1 MRSDLMEF
9 VIGQRVARMAS
20 VDTNGRPHV
29 VPICFVLDGTSVIY
43 SAIDLKPKSVETKNL
58 RRVRNIANN
67 PSVSILL
74 DRYTED
80 WAQLGFVILHGAAKV
95 LAQGTERNRAEDL
108 LRKKYSQYEKLLQPG
123 APMIKINVG
132 RITSWGNLTGVS
144 D

>member
-29 VPICFVLDGTSVIY
+29 VPICFVLDGTAVIY

-67 PSVSILL
+67 PFVSILL

-95 LAQGTERNRAEDL
+95 LAQGAERNKAEDL

>member
-29 VPICFVLDGTSVIY
+29 VPICFVLDGASVIY
-43 SAIDLKPKSVETKNL
+43 SAIDLKPKRVETKNL

-95 LAQGTERNRAEDL
+95 LAQGAERNRAEDL

-132 RITSWGNLTGVS
+132 RVTSWGNLTGVS

>member
-29 VPICFVLDGTSVIY
+29 VPICFVLDGASVIY
-43 SAIDLKPKSVETKNL
+43 SAIDLKPKRVETKNL

-95 LAQGTERNRAEDL
+95 LAQGAERNKAEDL

>member
-1 MRSDLMEF
+1 MRSDLREF

-95 LAQGTERNRAEDL
+95 LAQGAERNRAEDL
-108 LRKKYSQYEKLLQPG
+108 LRKKYSQYEKLLQLG
-123 APMIKINVG
+123 APMIKIDVG

>member
-1 MRSDLMEF
+1 MKSSLREF
-9 VIGQRVARMAS
+9 VVAQRVARMAS
-20 VDTNGRPHV
+20 IDTNGRPHV

-95 LAQGTERNRAEDL
+95 LAQGAERNKAVDL

>member
-29 VPICFVLDGTSVIY
+29 VPICFVLDGTFVIY

-95 LAQGTERNRAEDL
+95 LAQGAERNRAEDL

-123 APMIKINVG
+123 APMIKIDVG

>member
-95 LAQGTERNRAEDL
+95 LAQGAERNRAEDL
-108 LRKKYSQYEKLLQPG
+108 LRKKYSQYEKLLQLG
-123 APMIKINVG
+123 APMIKIDVG

>member
-29 VPICFVLDGTSVIY
+29 VPICFVLDGASVIY
-43 SAIDLKPKSVETKNL
+43 SAIDLKPKRVETKNL

-95 LAQGTERNRAEDL
+95 LAQGAERNRAEDL

>member
-9 VIGQRVARMAS
+9 VIGQRVARMGS

-95 LAQGTERNRAEDL
+95 LAQGAERNRAEDL
-108 LRKKYSQYEKLLQPG
+108 LRKKYSQYDKLLQPG

>member
-108 LRKKYSQYEKLLQPG
+108 LRMKYSQYEKLLQPG
-123 APMIKINVG
+123 APMIKIDVG

>member
-29 VPICFVLDGTSVIY
+29 VPICFVLDGASVIY

-95 LAQGTERNRAEDL
+95 LAQGAERNRAEDL

-132 RITSWGNLTGVS
+132 RVTSWGNLTGVS

>member
-29 VPICFVLDGTSVIY
+29 VPICFVLDGASVIY

-80 WAQLGFVILHGAAKV
+80 WAQLAFVILHGAAKV
-95 LAQGTERNRAEDL
+95 LAQGAERNRAEDL

-132 RITSWGNLTGVS
+132 RVTSWGNLTGVS

>member
-1 MRSDLMEF
+1 MKSSLKEF
-9 VIGQRVARMAS
+9 VVAQRVARMAS
-20 VDTNGRPHV
+20 VDTDGRPYI
-29 VPICFVLDGTSVIY
+29 VPICFVLKGSSLLY
-43 SAIDLKPKSVETKNL
+43 SAIDLKPKSVDTGNL

-67 PSVSILL
+67 PSVSLLL

-95 LAQGTERNRAEDL
+95 LAQGAERNRAEDL

-123 APMIKINVG
+123 APMIKINVV
-132 RITSWGNLTGVS
+132 RFTSWGNLAEIS

>member
-29 VPICFVLDGTSVIY
+29 VPICFVLDGTSVNY
-43 SAIDLKPKSVETKNL
+43 SAIALKPKSVETKNL

-95 LAQGTERNRAEDL
+95 LAQGAERNRAEDL

>member
-1 MRSDLMEF
+1 MRSDLREF

-29 VPICFVLDGTSVIY
+29 VPICFVLDGASVIY
-43 SAIDLKPKSVETKNL
+43 SAIDLKPKRVETKNL

-95 LAQGTERNRAEDL
+95 LAQGAERNRAEDL

-132 RITSWGNLTGVS
+132 RVTSWGNLTGVS